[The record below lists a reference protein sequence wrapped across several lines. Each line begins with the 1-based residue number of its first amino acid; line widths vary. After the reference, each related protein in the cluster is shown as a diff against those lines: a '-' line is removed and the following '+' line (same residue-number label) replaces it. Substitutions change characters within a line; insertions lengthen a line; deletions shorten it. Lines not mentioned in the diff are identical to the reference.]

1 MCFIMCRIAAYQ
13 GKPCPLHDFLLAPEH
28 SLHDQSWRPRE
39 LVSATVNADGWG
51 VGWFAPDGK
60 PALYRHTL
68 PIWSD
73 TNVPGLARSLTSGT
87 WLGNV
92 RSATPG
98 LGTDMINT
106 QPFAGDGLVY
116 THNGFIDDFAR
127 SLRRRLRATLSEA
140 VEADVQGN
148 TDSEY
153 LFAMIRQEML
163 DQASGTLADA
173 LAAVVRRV
181 QQWLADSPDIRA
193 LLAIVVSDGRQM
205 AGVRAAANAE
215 APSLYFNP
223 GWQDGAVIAS
233 EAFDDHD
240 DWQRIE
246 PDQVVAI
253 GAGGHTEVYSL

>member
-1 MCFIMCRIAAYQ
+1 MYFIMCRIAAYQ

-60 PALYRHTL
+60 PAVYRHTL

-92 RSATPG
+92 RSATAG

-127 SLRRRLRATLSEA
+127 SLRRRLRTTLSEA
-140 VEADVQGN
+140 VEAEVQGN

-153 LFAMIRQEML
+153 LFAMIRQEP
-163 DQASGTLADA
+163 GTLGQR
-173 LAAVVRRV
+173 LAAVVRRI
-181 QQWLADSPDIRA
+181 QHWLADSPDIRA
-193 LLAIVVSDGRQM
+193 LLAIVIGDGRQM

-223 GWQDGAVIAS
+223 EWQNGAVIAS

-240 DWQRIE
+240 SWQRLE
-246 PDQVVAI
+246 PDQVVTL
-253 GAGGHTEVYSL
+253 GADGRSEVCSL